1 MYTLLWSC
9 PIEIYH
15 MLIEHALELL
25 LVVNQEGIETFATH
39 ATQKP
44 STDGTCSWGSISVLS
59 NLMLVTAATR
69 AKHDPNLQSGHL
81 CFCYPTGILLPN
93 ELLGSTWTPYIGST
107 AQKEVHLVCLKL
119 RRIV

>member
-9 PIEIYH
+9 PIEICH

-44 STDGTCSWGSISVLS
+44 STDGTCSWGSIRRSEQFDV
-59 NLMLVTAATR
+59 
-69 AKHDPNLQSGHL
+69 GHG
-81 CFCYPTGILLPN
+81 CHT
-93 ELLGSTWTPYIGST
+93 SK
-107 AQKEVHLVCLKL
+107 A
-119 RRIV
+119 